1 MFNSIASMLKIGIP
15 IRKIARDLKIDRN
28 TVRSVHRRIT
38 GGVVT
43 PPVIQR
49 KSSLD
54 DYEDKIIE
62 LLNNNYSGKQIYRE
76 LSKQYGIK
84 ISYPSV
90 TRFLKKH
97 KAPEAFA
104 PMVTNPGEE
113 VQVDFGYIG
122 RFLIN
127 DSIKSCYV
135 FCMTQSYSRYAYYEM
150 VTDQTTNTFIRCHIN
165 AFEFFGGVTV
175 TVKIDNLKAA
185 VLKASFYEPA
195 FQEEYK
201 NFLNHYGTTGI
212 TCRIYTPEHK
222 GKVES
227 GIKYVK
233 NDFFNILSDKEF
245 SSAEEK
251 LKEWNND
258 VCNKRIHGT
267 TKRIPSE
274 ALIEEK
280 PFFKALPPVRYD
292 LFSVEERKVN
302 RYGHVAFN
310 HSFYSVPYK
319 FTGTCVIVKSNGRIL
334 KIYNGYEE
342 IAVHP
347 LSGKGKFNTIEN
359 HKMEFKR
366 SKDDSYYEQKS
377 LSIGSHT
384 LGFFKKLL
392 ALRPSRYH
400 GTMNGIFHLARNY
413 GNDVADASCKRALDY
428 NILSYISVKKIITD
442 GLYKTDYI
450 KETAV
455 LAGGFNHNLKMYDEL
470 TGVRQ

>member
-222 GKVES
+222 GKCKFRSRLDTHFGFNWTPISEITGHRNS
-227 GIKYVK
+227 VK
-233 NDFFNILSDKEF
+233 MLGYFRN
-245 SSAEEK
+245 
-251 LKEWNND
+251 
-258 VCNKRIHGT
+258 V
-267 TKRIPSE
+267 
-274 ALIEEK
+274 
-280 PFFKALPPVRYD
+280 
-292 LFSVEERKVN
+292 
-302 RYGHVAFN
+302 
-310 HSFYSVPYK
+310 
-319 FTGTCVIVKSNGRIL
+319 FTGN
-334 KIYNGYEE
+334 N
-342 IAVHP
+342 
-347 LSGKGKFNTIEN
+347 
-359 HKMEFKR
+359 
-366 SKDDSYYEQKS
+366 
-377 LSIGSHT
+377 
-384 LGFFKKLL
+384 
-392 ALRPSRYH
+392 
-400 GTMNGIFHLARNY
+400 
-413 GNDVADASCKRALDY
+413 
-428 NILSYISVKKIITD
+428 
-442 GLYKTDYI
+442 
-450 KETAV
+450 
-455 LAGGFNHNLKMYDEL
+455 
-470 TGVRQ
+470 